1 MSESDT
7 VDYSAKKTEA
17 DMRFRYIDPA
27 VLGAGWSRE
36 QIDLEHPYTN
46 GQIVP
51 EGRRGKKTE
60 TEKTGLCFKIWKR
73 LSWCNC

>member
-1 MSESDT
+1 MSESDA

-51 EGRRGKKTE
+51 EGRRGKRQKP
-60 TEKTGLCFKIWKR
+60 KKNRIMF
-73 LSWCNC
+73 